1 MTRVIR
7 IKNSGTRDVKK
18 LIIAAIALLLFGSA
32 GFMALAFINNPA
44 EASEA
49 KEEGEGPPAP
59 TFVEM
64 KPLVLPVLDKE
75 GVSQIVSIVVSLE
88 TDTPEKAKEVEALK
102 PRLTDAYIQGMY
114 GVLSSKE
121 VMADGIL
128 QVEYIKGRLNKITS
142 KVLGENKVKDVL
154 LQVVQQRNV

>member
-1 MTRVIR
+1 M
-7 IKNSGTRDVKK
+7 KK
-18 LIIAAIALLLFGSA
+18 LIIVAIALLLFGSA
-32 GFMALAFINNPA
+32 GFMALAFIDNPA

-49 KEEGEGPPAP
+49 KEAKEGEGAPAP

-75 GVSQIVSIVVSLE
+75 GISQIVSIVVSLE

-128 QVEYIKGRLNKITS
+128 QVEYIKGRLNKITN